1 MDVYT
6 HFEDLSNEILFEI
19 FDYLHAFE
27 IFTSFTLLNRRISS
41 ILQSIPFHIVILK
54 KHCRRQIDFLSSHLT
69 FHDHQVI
76 SIKTFDTIRDDSSI
90 ISLLFNRH
98 NFINLKSCSFF
109 TINSLTRLENVIKQI
124 KNLNQL
130 ISFSIYQP
138 NNKNLNENYKYDLT
152 RIILLNKLSSL
163 RSVVLKYPYDYLD
176 ISNYTSI
183 ASNLISLKLWISG
196 SPSTVS
202 VYSILSILRLCH
214 RIQYLSIIME
224 QKIDESENNDI
235 IVSIEAPPMNDNDRP
250 ILSQVISFEL
260 SIIAM
265 CDNHS
270 IGYILR
276 CMPNLKYFYF
286 HLLVRSA
293 EWPFPD
299 ELLNGYVWQQM
310 LELHLPHLSK
320 FEFHMS
326 IIKSFPILN
335 LDIIIKSFEYFV
347 RKYSNWHMIIDR
359 WTLDC
364 QYEEEF
370 VMLRTLNYHKHK
382 STINPDIPCI
392 YCGSFDTRSTTA
404 MIDDHYS
411 FYSNMR
417 NLKIVMTEKRPN
429 ITWSSPLFQQI
440 TYLLVEMPIINSSW
454 WNNLF
459 NIVNFRETNDN
470 NRAQHIAIDLSNFV
484 YLSNVIHLEF
494 RSTFPVSRWKDIQ
507 FILQACSNVITL
519 IINTP
524 LLLLSKLIDNSFLI
538 RIFKQ
543 IKMVKSIT
551 ENIFFPSN
559 FALKFVQRFPS
570 LTDIEL
576 QRNGYDPQFVEYK
589 HAIESIRCAYDED
602 STITLLVDHLT
613 DYPGILNIQIQ
624 HTNEYHSPIHNDE
637 QGKLQLKRRV
647 LLRRDQSGFG
657 FNIVG
662 KEDTF
667 LILNYI

>member
-1 MDVYT
+1 M
-6 HFEDLSNEILFEI
+6 
-19 FDYLHAFE
+19 
-27 IFTSFTLLNRRISS
+27 
-41 ILQSIPFHIVILK
+41 
-54 KHCRRQIDFLSSHLT
+54 
-69 FHDHQVI
+69 
-76 SIKTFDTIRDDSSI
+76 I
-90 ISLLFNRH
+90 INLLFNRH

-130 ISFSIYQP
+130 ASFSIDQP

-163 RSVVLKYPYDYLD
+163 RSVVLLYPNDYLD

-183 ASNLISLKLWISG
+183 VSNLISLKLWISG

-202 VYSILSILRLCH
+202 VYSILLILRLCH
-214 RIQYLSIIME
+214 RIQYLSIIIE
-224 QKIDESENNDI
+224 QKIDESENNNMN
-235 IVSIEAPPMNDNDRP
+235 VSIEAPPMNDNDRP

-260 SIIAM
+260 AIIAM

-276 CMPNLKYFYF
+276 CMPNIKHFYF
-286 HLLVRSA
+286 HLAVRSA
-293 EWPFPD
+293 EWPFPG
-299 ELLNGYVWQQM
+299 ELLDGYVWQQM
-310 LELHLPHLSK
+310 LELHLPYLSKFEFHIAEWPFPGELLDGYVWQQMLELHLPYLSK

-326 IIKSFPILN
+326 IVKIFPILD
-335 LDIIIKSFEYFV
+335 LDIIVNSFEYFV

-359 WTLDC
+359 WILDC
-364 QYEEEF
+364 QYQEEF

-382 STINPDIPCI
+382 STIATYIPCI

-411 FYSNMR
+411 FYSNIR
-417 NLKIVMTEKRPN
+417 HLKIVMTEKRPN
-429 ITWSSPLFQQI
+429 VTWSSPLFQQI
-440 TYLLVEMPIINSSW
+440 TYLLVEIPIINSSW

-459 NIVNFRETNDN
+459 SIVNFRATNDDN
-470 NRAQHIAIDLSNFV
+470 DAQHVVIDLSNFV
-484 YLSNVIHLEF
+484 YLSNVIQLEF

-507 FILQACSNVITL
+507 FILQACSNVINL

-551 ENIFFPSN
+551 ENFFFPSN

-570 LTDIEL
+570 LNHIEL
-576 QRNGYDPQFVEYK
+576 QNNACRARTGRHCTIPIFVK
-589 HAIESIRCAYDED
+589 I
-602 STITLLVDHLT
+602 
-613 DYPGILNIQIQ
+613 N
-624 HTNEYHSPIHNDE
+624 
-637 QGKLQLKRRV
+637 
-647 LLRRDQSGFG
+647 
-657 FNIVG
+657 FNPH
-662 KEDTF
+662 
-667 LILNYI
+667 